1 MIPEHVKKLG
11 YYQHNGNDYP
21 NKWEALANCPAGEH
35 VHWNFNDEIYSKY
48 DWSKEPIHDLY
59 ELYKMRAIQ
68 IREEY
73 DNVIVYFSGGI
84 DSVCAIRSFLDN
96 NIKVDAV
103 IMYGTWNFKD
113 AEKYAFNLEQFNI
126 GMPLLKEY
134 QKIQDFELI
143 LLDTYQF
150 YHNYVDE
157 SWIYSTGQLCTPA
170 VYINGFFHQDAKIQ
184 RYLMSGSTCFVR
196 GMEKP
201 RVMYDQ
207 HLGKWQAGF
216 LDTSFLGSPS
226 GELAIKNKWDLVE
239 YFFWSPNLPELAIK
253 QARIVYNYISKLVN
267 AKELFKKHDNKNY
280 STDEYQKIVD
290 PLIYGKYTTQQIGKE
305 KTYYSLPKAFDTP
318 NKAYKDGWFWDKEI
332 STESWVKVWNEGIR
346 LIDKTINKSHYN
358 DPTKSIELTSLVGSW
373 SKMHN
378 LE

>member
-1 MIPEHVKKLG
+1 
-11 YYQHNGNDYP
+11 
-21 NKWEALANCPAGEH
+21 
-35 VHWNFNDEIYSKY
+35 
-48 DWSKEPIHDLY
+48 
-59 ELYKMRAIQ
+59 
-68 IREEY
+68 
-73 DNVIVYFSGGI
+73 
-84 DSVCAIRSFLDN
+84 
-96 NIKVDAV
+96 
-103 IMYGTWNFKD
+103 
-113 AEKYAFNLEQFNI
+113 
-126 GMPLLKEY
+126 
-134 QKIQDFELI
+134 
-143 LLDTYQF
+143 
-150 YHNYVDE
+150 
-157 SWIYSTGQLCTPA
+157 
-170 VYINGFFHQDAKIQ
+170 
-184 RYLMSGSTCFVR
+184 MSGSTCFVR

-207 HLGKWQAGF
+207 HLEKWQAGF
-216 LDTSFLGSPS
+216 LDTSFLGSPT

-358 DPTKSIELTSLVGSW
+358 APTKSIELTSLVGSW